1 MENKILEQLTTLN
14 EHLSHISST
23 LKNTSSFNWQ
33 SLIGGLIGG
42 LIGFI
47 SALALQIIIGP
58 IKYRLFGP
66 KLELK
71 FNNNEY
77 AYKTEIIKNHITTHY
92 IRVEVVN
99 TGRKIAKQC
108 RAYLV
113 NVEKEN
119 SSGEFVPTHYKDS
132 LQLCWAAKNEKK
144 DYFIPLD
151 LSKDISQFINVIV
164 IEEPN
169 KYQTQV
175 REDLYS
181 YKKLLE
187 GEHGKFRYTIHV
199 SGDNVNPAFIK
210 IISKW
215 NGTWENYEVYLGK

>member
-1 MENKILEQLTTLN
+1 MEDKILEQLTIHN
-14 EHLSHISST
+14 ENLSQIFST
-23 LKNTSSFNWQ
+23 LKNKSSLNWQ
-33 SLIGGLIGG
+33 LLISG
-42 LIGFI
+42 LIGFL
-47 SALALQIIIGP
+47 SALVLQIVIVP

-77 AYKTEIIKNHITTHY
+77 AYKTEIIKNKVTTHY

-99 TGRKIAKQC
+99 TGRQIAKQC

-113 NVEKEN
+113 NVEREN
-119 SSGEFVPTHYKDS
+119 SSGQFVPTHYKDS
-132 LQLCWAAKNEKK
+132 LQLSWAAKKDEKDK
-144 DYFIPLD
+144 FSPLD

-164 IEEPN
+164 ITEPN

-175 REDLYS
+175 QEDLYS
-181 YKKLLE
+181 YKNLLQ

-210 IISKW
+210 IISNW
-215 NGTWENYEVYLGK
+215 NGNWENYEIYLG